1 MIDRVHHSP
10 DSGLSPTMTSYH
22 EQITCRPD
30 DIDLAFWRKPTGVSV
45 PDDELSFLLVPDAV
59 ETLAVGEVAEQV
71 HTFQADNAASGDALT
86 HALMATMGGMLPG
99 ILIYDHLVQGNTGDT
114 PPMAFGTIGVSLYK
128 GPNERFDAPEVK
140 QAISLDITDGNVLV
154 IDDLGDRGGTLKF
167 LSEHIASQGAR
178 RVMSLALYMKP
189 LAMEVCPADFYFG
202 EVEQDTWIITPRER
216 VETLVKRLPVWKER
230 GASEA
235 ECRRRLV
242 DLIGYAPAVVDQ
254 YLPRVYARA

>member
-1 MIDRVHHSP
+1 MS
-10 DSGLSPTMTSYH
+10 SYH
-22 EQITCRPD
+22 EQISCRPA
-30 DIDLAFWRKPTGVSV
+30 DIDLAFWKKPTGVAI

-59 ETLAVGEVAEQV
+59 EALAVGEVAQQV
-71 HTFQADNAASGDALT
+71 HEFQRANSQDGDPIT

-99 ILIYDHLVQGNTGDT
+99 ILFYDHLAQGNPAGTD
-114 PPMAFGTIGVSLYK
+114 PMAFGTIGVALYK

-140 QAISLDITDGNVLV
+140 QEISLDIKGGNVLV

-167 LSEHIASQGAR
+167 LSQYIAEQGAS
-178 RVMSLALYMKP
+178 RVMTLALYMKP
-189 LAMEVCPADFYFG
+189 MAMEVCPADFSFG

-235 ECRRRLV
+235 ECRRRLC
-242 DLIGYAPAVVDQ
+242 DLIGYPEAVVDQ
-254 YLPRVYARA
+254 YLPQVYAGV